1 MLLWSLGNVHLL
13 NLHLKIIIMYIQP
26 MWLINN
32 WFILGEVNNI
42 FLFWLKIPKYVCC
55 PISMRFDLF
64 M

>member
-42 FLFWLKIPKYVCC
+42 FFILVEN
-55 PISMRFDLF
+55 S
-64 M
+64 